1 MKKIVIVITALF
13 ACIGSLSA
21 QKIGYINT
29 EDILGGIPAYVSAQT
44 QLNTLSD
51 KYRAS
56 IETELGKIES
66 LYQEYQASRTSMSA
80 AQRQNAENEIIQK
93 ERVVQEKQKI
103 YFGEDGIM
111 AKRAEELI
119 GPIRKAVD
127 KAIEEVARQG
137 GYDLII
143 DLASM
148 PGVVY
153 KNSALDL
160 SARVL
165 ARYQEN
171 Q

>member
-66 LYQEYQASRTSMSA
+66 LYQEYQASRNSMSA
-80 AQRQNAENEIIQK
+80 AQRQTSW
-93 ERVVQEKQKI
+93 R
-103 YFGEDGIM
+103 
-111 AKRAEELI
+111 
-119 GPIRKAVD
+119 
-127 KAIEEVARQG
+127 
-137 GYDLII
+137 
-143 DLASM
+143 
-148 PGVVY
+148 
-153 KNSALDL
+153 
-160 SARVL
+160 
-165 ARYQEN
+165 
-171 Q
+171 